1 MQFAPPSSSRS
12 HRFGY
17 VSDSDDVTSL
27 ARSIPNREF
36 EKNAYPPTPC
46 FAMCMQIKGL
56 QRSVVDVCANKGL
69 SGKNRRGPP
78 RTFAAWVGCSSRSL
92 NASLPS
98 FLSALSNPFSA
109 FSAFSV
115 FFRPQ
120 NCTIMHFSPKSVL
133 NMHHNALFQMIPT
146 RIPELTTLN
155 SELSTEIIF
164 HAQNQFR
171 VFRGFF
177 TNI

>member
-78 RTFAAWVGCSSRSL
+78 RTFAGWVGCSSRSL

-109 FSAFSV
+109 SLRSALLVF

-133 NMHHNALFQMIPT
+133 NMHHNALFQMIPHSYPRT
-146 RIPELTTLN
+146 HDSQLRTLD
-155 SELSTEIIF
+155 
-164 HAQNQFR
+164 
-171 VFRGFF
+171 
-177 TNI
+177 